1 MLQKEDEQGERTEC
15 LLETKVER
23 VGIVGGREEEI
34 VGRRGAYSSTED
46 LYYFQVAA
54 VRERTFPGHHD

>member
-1 MLQKEDEQGERTEC
+1 MLLEEAEQGERTEC

-34 VGRRGAYSSTED
+34 VGRRGANTCTED
-46 LYYFQVAA
+46 FYYFQV
-54 VRERTFPGHHD
+54 VGVPEHTFSGHHD